1 MFEIILIAITITI
14 IVVAAVIGIY
24 SARLRCK
31 LKDIPTVET
40 NIPEENTDHPPESE
54 LTPGMELP
62 ADQSYEGKAETLY
75 YYLQQNGKYHIVFS
89 GFKKRDSNG
98 NLVDVEISY
107 NDVNKNELF
116 TENVGQLDVSE
127 MDIVYGDVRG
137 INEKGNGTE

>member
-24 SARLRCK
+24 SARLRRK
-31 LKDIPTVET
+31 LKDIPTVEK
-40 NIPEENTDHPPESE
+40 IPEEDTDHPPESE
-54 LTPGMELP
+54 LVPGMELP

-116 TENVGQLDVSE
+116 TENVGQIDVSN
-127 MDIVYGDVRG
+127 MNIVYGDVRDRNEESNG
-137 INEKGNGTE
+137 IE